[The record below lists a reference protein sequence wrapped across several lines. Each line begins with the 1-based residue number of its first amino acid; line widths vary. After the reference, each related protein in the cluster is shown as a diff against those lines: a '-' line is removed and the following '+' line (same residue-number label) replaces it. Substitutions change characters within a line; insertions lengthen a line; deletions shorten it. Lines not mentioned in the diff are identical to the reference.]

1 MAGQNFL
8 DRFRPLGAPGA
19 ATRVGGPASDDLGPA
34 VELAPVFA
42 ALADQVETCRSLV
55 AAAAVEVDRELARAR
70 ERADAIVARARLDVG
85 GEQASAAAR
94 VLEAAAAIDAG
105 ILDAAMKEAAEAE
118 QAGTAQVAAV
128 VRDVIDRL
136 LSEQLGRT

>member
-1 MAGQNFL
+1 MVGQNFL

-105 ILDAAMKEAAEAE
+105 ILDAAVKEAAEAE

>member
-42 ALADQVETCRSLV
+42 ALADHVEMCRSL
-55 AAAAVEVDRELARAR
+55 AASAAVEADLELARAR
-70 ERADAIVARARLDVG
+70 ERADAVVARARLDVG
-85 GEQASAAAR
+85 GAQARAAAR
-94 VLEAAAAIDAG
+94 VLQAAAALDAG
-105 ILDAAMKEAAEAE
+105 ILDAAEKEASEAE
-118 QAGTAQVAAV
+118 QAGTAQVDAV

-136 LSEQLGRT
+136 VAEQLGRT

>member
-105 ILDAAMKEAAEAE
+105 ILDAAVKEAAEAE

>member
-85 GEQASAAAR
+85 GLLHR
-94 VLEAAAAIDAG
+94 DAG
-105 ILDAAMKEAAEAE
+105 ILDAAVKEAAEAE

-136 LSEQLGRT
+136 LSEQLGHRSRSHGCGN